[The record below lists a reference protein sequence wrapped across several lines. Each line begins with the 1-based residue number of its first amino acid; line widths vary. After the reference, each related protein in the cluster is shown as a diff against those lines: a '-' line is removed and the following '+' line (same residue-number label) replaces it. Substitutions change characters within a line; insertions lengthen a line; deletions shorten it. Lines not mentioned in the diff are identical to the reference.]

1 MGKCT
6 ITLDS
11 LSRSAE
17 DFTIQIDIT
26 TTIPSFSS
34 PGLYHYPYRGEPTR
48 VGSENE
54 LALSLGLAPECIES
68 ASTLYIVCPSP
79 DNSVGGGGEAGGEY
93 EGEVLCIDIKALSF
107 CPGGM

>member
-1 MGKCT
+1 MLLIMCGSCR
-6 ITLDS
+6 S
-11 LSRSAE
+11 PLS
-17 DFTIQIDIT
+17 
-26 TTIPSFSS
+26 
-34 PGLYHYPYRGEPTR
+34 HHHPYRGEPAR

-54 LALSLGLAPECIES
+54 LALSLGLAPECMES
-68 ASTLYIVCPSP
+68 ASTLYMVCPAP